1 MVYKK
6 ILAATLVLLL
16 LLPNTK
22 VMANCPNDFQANQTS
37 GRSYSGASWATII
50 ITGTALCLASGCV
63 GYRLGRTDCFSKC
76 KKAEG
81 LDTNKEINLV
91 GPRNADPT
99 VTQAGA
105 HRFELLA
112 IDYIDKLLN
121 IDISKLKTSNEF
133 PTEYLANVDGLC
145 YPVPQ
150 SLENIATKKG
160 CRKAHGLALKL
171 KDKGLIL
178 QQIIEH
184 EDKISVG
191 YLLDLLNKTKSLLQE
206 AAPLIEENYYS

>member
-1 MVYKK
+1 M
-6 ILAATLVLLL
+6 
-16 LLPNTK
+16 LLPSTK
-22 VMANCPNDFQANQTS
+22 VSVELKNNPQTYQASGCSSLRIPLKPSVFTS
-37 GRSYSGASWATII
+37 
-50 ITGTALCLASGCV
+50 ITLCLAV
-63 GYRLGRTDCFSKC
+63 GYAGYWLGTADWFSKC

-105 HRFELLA
+105 HRFELLV
-112 IDYIDKLLN
+112 INYIDKLLN

-133 PTEYLANVDGLC
+133 PNEYLANVDGLC

-150 SLENIATKKG
+150 SLENIATKNS

-178 QQIIEH
+178 KQIIEH

-206 AAPLIEENYYS
+206 IAPLIEENYYS